1 METSDIEKLEQ
12 KHDING
18 LVQTSTAE
26 IVQSP
31 LSLPWR
37 TRHAVLLFASI
48 AIIYLLIAAVQYLK
62 QPPGAGSAFIN
73 LADGWLHG
81 HLYLQST
88 PGNTGDFTL
97 HNGHWYL
104 AYPPLPAILLLPFVA
119 IFGFTNQGLLSFAF
133 SIGMGIINIGLMLW
147 VLKQFSQWLVVGLK
161 LSSAMW
167 LLALF
172 AFGTVHLYATTQP
185 SVWYQAHVVATTF
198 LLLYIGE
205 TLGKR
210 RPMLAGLYLS
220 LAALSRTTTLLTFPL
235 FLLLTLHVDRSMPGM
250 MWRKLTLFL
259 GVLTLCVMGMLI
271 YNQVRFG
278 SLFDFG
284 YSAMNVNLFLQGN
297 LHRYGQFN
305 LHFVRTNLYYMLLKP
320 PVLLSIF
327 PYIAF
332 NPLGTGIFWT
342 TPALLF
348 AFLAFRCR
356 EYRWLAGSLLA
367 ACLLPVVSLLLYFNT
382 GWYQFGF
389 RFSLDFL
396 PFALLLAALGMHVVL
411 KWGEKAL
418 IVLSMLMNIWGYI
431 IFTFYLTLMHRLF
444 HP

>member
-1 METSDIEKLEQ
+1 
-12 KHDING
+12 
-18 LVQTSTAE
+18 
-26 IVQSP
+26 
-31 LSLPWR
+31 
-37 TRHAVLLFASI
+37 
-48 AIIYLLIAAVQYLK
+48 
-62 QPPGAGSAFIN
+62 
-73 LADGWLHG
+73 
-81 HLYLQST
+81 
-88 PGNTGDFTL
+88 
-97 HNGHWYL
+97 
-104 AYPPLPAILLLPFVA
+104 
-119 IFGFTNQGLLSFAF
+119 
-133 SIGMGIINIGLMLW
+133 
-147 VLKQFSQWLVVGLK
+147 VVGGRAEVII
-161 LSSAMW
+161 AMW

-172 AFGTVHLYATTQP
+172 AFGTVHLYATRQT

-210 RPMLAGLYLS
+210 RPLLAGLYVS
-220 LAALSRTTTLLTFPL
+220 LAALSRATTLLTFPL

-297 LHRYGQFN
+297 LRRYGQFN
-305 LHFVRTNLYYMLLKP
+305 LHFVSTNLYYMLLNP

-348 AFLAFRCR
+348 AFLAFRRR

-367 ACLLPVVSLLLYFNT
+367 ACLPPVVSLLLYFNT
-382 GWYQFGF
+382 GWYQFGY

-396 PFALLLAALGMHVVL
+396 PFALLLAASGMHVVL

-418 IVLSMLMNIWGYI
+418 IVHSMLMNIWGYVV
-431 IFTFYLTLMHRLF
+431 FTFFLSVMHSLF